1 MLMHKSFLLLV
12 LPILFTLPAGIAKA
26 NDLDIQ
32 TGTMRVTIDHNNGI
46 RIESANRGTLFVPS
60 RGPMSSASW
69 SRVPSHVP
77 IPPTVSTHPST
88 NIYRSQPLSPSRCT
102 GQTEQSNQSSRSNGG
117 ISQTYSSMST
127 SVCH

>member
-32 TGTMRVTIDHNNGI
+32 TGTTRVTIDHNNGI
-46 RIESANRGTLFVPS
+46 RIESANRGTLFMPGRS
-60 RGPMSSASW
+60 PMSNASW
-69 SRVPSHVP
+69 SRYPTRLP
-77 IPPTVSTHPST
+77 IPPVSTHPST
-88 NIYRSQPLSPSRCT
+88 SVYRSQPLSTSRCT
-102 GQTEQSNQSSRSNGG
+102 GQTEQNNQSSHSNGG
-117 ISQTYSSMST
+117 ISQTYSSTST